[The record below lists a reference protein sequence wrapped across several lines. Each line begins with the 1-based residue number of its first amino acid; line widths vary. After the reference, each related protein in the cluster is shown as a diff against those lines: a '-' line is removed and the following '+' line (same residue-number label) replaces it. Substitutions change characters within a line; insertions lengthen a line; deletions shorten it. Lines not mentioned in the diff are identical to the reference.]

1 MPVVNPTCGVALPA
15 GEDLVCD
22 FAGHLFEELVDAEPS
37 DRARRLADRVI
48 VAILENDAKKPL
60 FSVEERIEMIQQI
73 VGSDAGVS
81 VRSFSG
87 LLVDFAAREGATLL
101 VRGLR
106 AISDYEYEL
115 QMALM
120 NRRLA
125 PAILLWSTMLSV
137 PIESGPRLV
146 GVINVQHRSPH
157 QHTGNEMEVLTTV
170 GEQVGCLLVLA
181 RMEPTAVAAAMPGS
195 PGSRAGK

>member
-1 MPVVNPTCGVALPA
+1 MPERVAVYPGSFDPLTN
-15 GEDLVCD
+15 
-22 FAGHLFEELVDAEPS
+22 GHLDVLF
-37 DRARRLADRVI
+37 RARRLADRVI

-60 FSVEERIEMIQQI
+60 FSVEERIEMIREI
-73 VGSDAGVS
+73 VGEDPGVS

-87 LLVDFAAREGATLL
+87 LLVDFAAQTGATLL

-125 PAILLWSTMLSV
+125 PG
-137 PIESGPRLV
+137 IETVFLMAKEEYSYVSSRLV
-146 GVINVQHRSPH
+146 K
-157 QHTGNEMEVLTTV
+157 EVGRLGADV
-170 GEQVGCLLVLA
+170 SGLVPEPVRRRLA
-181 RMEPTAVAAAMPGS
+181 GRL
-195 PGSRAGK
+195 

>member
-1 MPVVNPTCGVALPA
+1 MPERVALYP
-15 GEDLVCD
+15 GSFDPPTN
-22 FAGHLFEELVDAEPS
+22 GHLDVLF
-37 DRARRLADRVI
+37 RARRLADKVI

-60 FSVEERIEMIQQI
+60 FSVEERIGMIREI
-73 VGSDAGVS
+73 VGEDPAVA

-87 LLVDFAAREGATLL
+87 LLVDFARETGATLF

-125 PAILLWSTMLSV
+125 PS
-137 PIESGPRLV
+137 IETVFLMAKEEYSYVSSRLV
-146 GVINVQHRSPH
+146 KEVARLGADVSGLVPESVRKRLEARLPRS
-157 QHTGNEMEVLTTV
+157 
-170 GEQVGCLLVLA
+170 
-181 RMEPTAVAAAMPGS
+181 S
-195 PGSRAGK
+195 